1 MANQKKGKSI
11 AFIMDPLPSLNVKK
25 DTTLSMMEAAQ
36 NRGWEVH
43 AITLDDLLV
52 ESATPMAMSSH
63 VSIHRKKDPYYTVHS
78 RKKRTLNSF
87 NFILIRKD
95 PPFNIEY
102 VFATSILDLVDT
114 KNTIISNRPSSLRS
128 FNEKFFI
135 NYAPKWMPPTLF
147 TRNHDLMNDFIDR
160 NKKAVVKP
168 MDYMGGRGVFV
179 IDSKDTNRGVILETL
194 TENFT
199 KTIVVQKYLPEIT
212 KGDRRILI
220 IGGEPVPHVL
230 VRKPSKTDH
239 RGNLAAGATAQ
250 FDRLNDHEKKMVAGL
265 KPFFIENGLHLVGLD
280 LIGPYITEI
289 NITSPTGFVQ
299 LNQQFKISIGDIY
312 LDFLDTM
319 PS

>member
-87 NFILIRKD
+87 NFILMRKD